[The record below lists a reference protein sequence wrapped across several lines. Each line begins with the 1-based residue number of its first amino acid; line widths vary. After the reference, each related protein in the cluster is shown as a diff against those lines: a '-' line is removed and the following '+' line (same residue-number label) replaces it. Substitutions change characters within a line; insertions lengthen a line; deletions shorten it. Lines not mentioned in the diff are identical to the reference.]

1 MMEVTVIG
9 GIHSKALDE
18 NQICDLIA
26 KKRIEAI
33 FTENV
38 DSSIFKKDLKYII
51 TKGIYDPIFLIFSFF
66 YFYLFEIKLLGKD
79 FRSINKIAEKTRVP
93 VYRNIDANLE
103 DLLKYF
109 PIKII
114 FFPILF
120 ALIFALISLI
130 IQDFSLAYLIVELL
144 LCILLYGLFVAVI
157 TANYRNQKM
166 VKNAVSIM
174 KSRNI
179 KRALFYSGSCH
190 TKEIIK
196 LFKQEGLVT
205 NELLQK

>member
-1 MMEVTVIG
+1 MEVTVIG
-9 GIHSKALDE
+9 GIHSRALNE
-18 NQICDLIA
+18 NQICDLIT

-38 DSSIFKKDLKYII
+38 DSSIFKKDLGYII

-66 YFYLFEIKLLGKD
+66 YFYLFKINLLGKD
-79 FRSINKIAEKTRVP
+79 SRSINKIAEKTRIP
-93 VYRNIDANLE
+93 VYCNIDANLE
-103 DLLKYF
+103 DLLKCF

-120 ALIFALISLI
+120 ALISLI
-130 IQDFSLAYLIVELL
+130 IPDFSLVYLIAKLL
-144 LCILLYGLFVAVI
+144 VCILLYGLFVAVI
-157 TANYRNQKM
+157 TASYRNQKM
-166 VKNAVSIM
+166 VKNTVSIM
-174 KSRNI
+174 KSRDI
-179 KRALFYSGSCH
+179 KRALFYSGSRH

-196 LFKQEGLVT
+196 LFKQEGLAT